1 MKQIILCILFIPS
14 MLISMAWS
22 QDHDKTLVDD
32 YYNKPKKEAGFV
44 FAMAETGT
52 GFGAF
57 VVWPFS
63 QQYHAGVTFDAFFIR
78 DSRQFEYVDYYGN
91 FYSINDVNNVYL
103 FDLMF
108 MLKRRFFAE
117 DMDDSFRPFLSAG
130 FGPIFGMNFPEVDDL
145 ENQYRWTAGGFIGGG
160 VDISVDV
167 KYLVSIKAQYRFM
180 PFSKI
185 LGETSD
191 HSMFELR
198 FELGRRF

>member
-1 MKQIILCILFIPS
+1 MFI
-14 MLISMAWS
+14 
-22 QDHDKTLVDD
+22 
-32 YYNKPKKEAGFV
+32 
-44 FAMAETGT
+44 
-52 GFGAF
+52 
-57 VVWPFS
+57 
-63 QQYHAGVTFDAFFIR
+63 
-78 DSRQFEYVDYYGN
+78 
-91 FYSINDVNNVYL
+91 
-103 FDLMF
+103 
-108 MLKRRFFAE
+108 LKRRFFAE

>member
-1 MKQIILCILFIPS
+1 MKRIILSLLFIQS
-14 MLISMAWS
+14 LLISTAWT
-22 QDHDKTLVDD
+22 QDHDKVLVDD
-32 YYNKPKKEAGFV
+32 YYNGPKKEAGFV
-44 FAMAETGT
+44 FSMAETGT

-57 VVWPFS
+57 IVWPFS
-63 QQYHAGVTFDAFFIR
+63 QVYHAGVTFDAFFIR

-103 FDLMF
+103 FDLMITI
-108 MLKRRFFAE
+108 KRRFFAE

-130 FGPIFGMNFPEVDDL
+130 FGPIFGMNFPEVDEL
-145 ENQYRWTAGGFIGGG
+145 ENQYGWTAAGFVGGG

-167 KYLVSIKAQYRFM
+167 KYIVSIKAQYRIV

-185 LGETSD
+185 LGETSN